1 MLELSVACLAYV
13 LHGEGATLQQK
24 ERIAA
29 VVINS
34 SKNIESLCDEVYRP
48 NRYEYIQKMR
58 FSRARTPSKK
68 ELLENEL
75 IALKVIQNK
84 TYLKYNYHYFHDDRI
99 DPRRNPFRL
108 PVKEQVGNL
117 YFY

>member
-1 MLELSVACLAYV
+1 MLELSVACIAYV
-13 LHGEGATLQQK
+13 LHGEGSTLPQK
-24 ERIAA
+24 ERIAS

-34 SKNIESLCDEVYRP
+34 SKNIDSVCDEVYKP
-48 NRYEYIQKMR
+48 NRYESIQKMVTNKMVLP
-58 FSRARTPSKK
+58 SRAQVLK
-68 ELLENEL
+68 NEL

-99 DPRRNPFRL
+99 DPRRNPFKL

>member
-13 LHGEGATLQQK
+13 LHGEGATLPQK
-24 ERIAA
+24 ERIAS

-48 NRYEYIQKMR
+48 NRYEYIEKLRYGQIKMPA
-58 FSRARTPSKK
+58 RADILK
-68 ELLENEL
+68 NEI